1 MDLISVYLGTHVVV
15 SCETNTTGEMHFS
28 LETSVDVSEASS
40 AQIITLHEQ
49 QDILPVLLANCTYS
63 LKAGEGTT
71 IRYDFC
77 ALEKQIEERFIRGK
91 SRLQPYQVSR
101 SFTIA
106 FVLMLVGTTSVFYL
120 HHDFNLM

>member
-1 MDLISVYLGTHVVV
+1 
-15 SCETNTTGEMHFS
+15 MHFS

-40 AQIITLHEQ
+40 AQIITVNDQ

-71 IRYDFC
+71 IRYDFP

-91 SRLQPYQVSR
+91 ARLKPYQVR
-101 SFTIA
+101 SFTTLLGFYALLDFYSFIHSGY
-106 FVLMLVGTTSVFYL
+106 FYSTSSSPLLLRGTSNTAWILCLAQGPY
-120 HHDFNLM
+120 